1 MLFLRSWRCHSRRC
15 RRWIRPADSP
25 HRSCSRSDEHWTK
38 RSARDRQP
46 SARRSPLS
54 RGASALPKRPGGMCV
69 LSFAARQYTETNACI
84 RALATLLRDARSST
98 LRPLRRCE
106 SCNTYAGKYASD
118 ISCDLSSVEDTS
130 CQGSPHTAQNS
141 GKWGKRKSS
150 NAIVDAHR
158 ACKRRIRSFHRHEM
172 PAGMEMAEQTS
183 TQVWALLKRCRSP
196 HHPAVK
202 RPPEP
207 SEDRYQVILG
217 RAGTNWRV
225 GAVVAGLLTA
235 PKGASPGAP

>member
-1 MLFLRSWRCHSRRC
+1 MGTMLFLRSWRCHSRRC

-118 ISCDLSSVEDTS
+118 ISCDLSSVEDTRILGNGGNENRPTPLLTRIGPAS
-130 CQGSPHTAQNS
+130 GGSVRSIGTRCRREWRWPS
-141 GKWGKRKSS
+141 
-150 NAIVDAHR
+150 
-158 ACKRRIRSFHRHEM
+158 KRR
-172 PAGMEMAEQTS
+172 
-183 TQVWALLKRCRSP
+183 LRCGHS
-196 HHPAVK
+196 
-202 RPPEP
+202 
-207 SEDRYQVILG
+207 
-217 RAGTNWRV
+217 
-225 GAVVAGLLTA
+225 
-235 PKGASPGAP
+235 